1 MFGTFLL
8 FGFTIITVLI
18 CGMFWGAKI
27 ENDHWQQQAL
37 KRGYGEFCEDTKA
50 WKWK

>member
-8 FGFTIITVLI
+8 FGATLTAVYI
-18 CGMFWGAKI
+18 CGMLTGAKI
-27 ENDHWQQQAL
+27 ENDHWQQQAIE
-37 KRGYGEFCEDTKA
+37 RGYGGFCERTKA